1 MFVHATSKG
10 IGPKPRQGFVLLAVL
25 VVVVL
30 LTLAASQYG
39 EMMLAEYK
47 AADAYTRSAQARALA
62 ESGIDYAA
70 ALLSSQDAMQNTLN
84 GNPWSNPSAFQG
96 VLVRDNENARLRGR
110 FSLVAPLSP
119 DQASSGV
126 TSANQAYYFGVVDEC
141 SKINLQAL
149 MNLDS
154 SGQTAYNVLM
164 KLPNMTD
171 DVANSIL
178 DWIDSNTTIPRT
190 NGAKD
195 QYYTT
200 LSPPYHCKN
209 GPLDSLE
216 ELLLVKG
223 VTPQLLFGNDRNRNG
238 ILDPDENDGSGVVD
252 RGWSAC
258 LTIYTRELNVDSQG
272 NPRIYINDSDLQTL
286 YSNLQNA
293 GISDDLASFIIAYR
307 QYGPASNTSGGSG
320 GTGGMAVGAGGGAN
334 QARGGGANQP
344 AAAPQA
350 RVTALTTTASG
361 AVSGAVTISPSGA
374 GATARTPTAGQ
385 TGGAPGGGTQGGG
398 ANRLSRNQ
406 VNLQNT
412 GNLRSISSLYSLV
425 NAKVSI
431 PSSDPNG
438 QPTIYS
444 SPLSDSSS
452 IRQLFP
458 TLYDKLTTQTNGE
471 LPGRVNV
478 NTAPQAV
485 LAALPGF
492 SDSDVQAILN
502 QRPDPNATQAPDAI
516 FQTPAWL
523 LTEANIPESTLQT
536 VDRYITARTQV
547 YRVQAVGYFD
557 GGGPAARIEAVID
570 TNAGR
575 PRILY
580 WRDLT
585 ELGKGYDLQN

>member
-1 MFVHATSKG
+1 MFVQATSKG
-10 IGPKPRQGFVLLAVL
+10 SGPKPRQGFVLLAVL

-30 LTLAASQYG
+30 LTLAASQYS

-47 AADAYTRSAQARALA
+47 ASDAYTRSAQARALA

-110 FSLVAPLSP
+110 FSLMAPLSP
-119 DQASSGV
+119 DQAGSGII
-126 TSANQAYYFGVVDEC
+126 SANQAYYFGVLDES
-141 SKINLQAL
+141 SKINLQSL

-178 DWIDSNTTIPRT
+178 DWIDSNTTMPRT

-209 GPLDSLE
+209 GPLDSIE

-238 ILDPDENDGSGVVD
+238 MLDPDENDGSGVVD
-252 RGWSAC
+252 RGWSAY

-307 QYGPASNTSGGSG
+307 QYGPASSTSGGSG
-320 GTGGMAVGAGGGAN
+320 ETGGMAAGAGGGGN
-334 QARGGGANQP
+334 QTRGGGANQP

-350 RVTALTTTASG
+350 SVTAVTTTASG
-361 AVSGAVTISPSGA
+361 VVSGAVTISPSGA
-374 GATARTPTAGQ
+374 GATARTTTAGQ
-385 TGGAPGGGTQGGG
+385 AGGAPGGGTQGGG

-406 VNLQNT
+406 LNFQNT

-444 SPLSDSSS
+444 SPMSDPSS

-458 TLYDKLTTQTNGE
+458 TLYDKLTTQTAGE

-502 QRPDPNATQAPDAI
+502 HRPDPNATQAPDAI

-523 LTEANIPESTLQT
+523 LTEANISENTLQT

-557 GGGPAARIEAVID
+557 GGGPTARIEAVID